1 MEFAGTIREAATRI
15 EEAAAVY
22 RFKSSQTSAEYDDL
36 GARWA
41 DSRARQFEQQHLQ
54 AERET
59 MEEGER
65 LCRQIT
71 ELCDVAKGNA
81 DDAESQLS
89 ASLAVQ
95 SEYEA
100 STEEARKLL
109 DESDKLTTRV
119 NGDTAPLPDQIRTVD
134 SAVEETAQDS
144 GWKPKP
150 TYEGSAKKANW
161 RENTPVTSVHLE

>member
-15 EEAAAVY
+15 DEATSVY
-22 RFKSSQTSAEYDDL
+22 RFKARQTSGEYDDL
-36 GARWA
+36 AARWA
-41 DSRARQFEQQHLQ
+41 DSRASQFERQHLQ

-65 LCRQIT
+65 LCRQLT
-71 ELCDVAKGNA
+71 ELCEAAKGNA

-89 ASLAVQ
+89 ASFALQ

-100 STEEARKLL
+100 STSQAQKLL
-109 DESDKLTTRV
+109 GESDKLTTRV

-134 SAVEETAQDS
+134 STVRETGQDP
-144 GWKPKP
+144 GWKPEP
-150 TYEGSAKKANW
+150 TYQGSAKQ
-161 RENTPVTSVHLE
+161 PG

>member
-1 MEFAGTIREAATRI
+1 MEFAGTLREAATRI
-15 EEAAAVY
+15 DEAAAVF
-22 RFKSSQTSAEYDDL
+22 RFKSRQTSGEYDDL
-36 GARWA
+36 AARWA

-65 LCRQIT
+65 LCRQLT
-71 ELCDVAKGNA
+71 ELCDTAKGNA

-89 ASLAVQ
+89 ASFAVQ

-100 STEEARKLL
+100 STEETRKLL

-134 SAVEETAQDS
+134 HAVEETGQDP

-150 TYEGSAKKANW
+150 TYAGAAKKSDR
-161 RENTPVTSVHLE
+161 RENTR

>member
-1 MEFAGTIREAATRI
+1 MEFAGTIREAASRI
-15 EEAAAVY
+15 EEATAVY
-22 RFKSSQTSAEYDDL
+22 RFKSTQTSGEYDDL
-36 GARWA
+36 AARWA

-65 LCRQIT
+65 LCRQLT

-89 ASLAVQ
+89 ASFAVQ

-100 STEEARKLL
+100 TAEDTQKLL
-109 DESDKLTTRV
+109 DESDKLTVRV
-119 NGDTAPLPDQIRTVD
+119 NGETAPLPEQIRTVD
-134 SAVEETAQDS
+134 STVEETAQDS

-150 TYEGSAKKANW
+150 TYEGSAKKPGW
-161 RENTPVTSVHLE
+161 RART

>member
-1 MEFAGTIREAATRI
+1 MQFAGTIREAATRI
-15 EEAAAVY
+15 DEAAAVY
-22 RFKSSQTSAEYDDL
+22 RFKARQTAGEYDDL

-41 DSRARQFEQQHLQ
+41 DSRARQFDQQHLQ

-65 LCRQIT
+65 LCRQLT
-71 ELCDVAKGNA
+71 DLCDSAKRHA

-89 ASLAVQ
+89 ASFALQ

-100 STEEARKLL
+100 STEEATKLL

-119 NGDTAPLPDQIRTVD
+119 NADTGPLPDQIRTVD
-134 SAVEETAQDS
+134 STVEEESKDP
-144 GWKPKP
+144 GWRPKP
-150 TYEGSAKKANW
+150 AYEGSAKPANW
-161 RENTPVTSVHLE
+161 RQRT

>member
-1 MEFAGTIREAATRI
+1 MQFAGTIREAATRI
-15 EEAAAVY
+15 DEATAVY
-22 RFKSSQTSAEYDDL
+22 RFKARQTAGEYDDL

-41 DSRARQFEQQHLQ
+41 DSRARQFDQQHLQ

-65 LCRQIT
+65 LCRQLT
-71 ELCDVAKGNA
+71 DLCEAAKRHA

-89 ASLAVQ
+89 ASFAVQ

-100 STEEARKLL
+100 STEQATRLL

-119 NGDTAPLPDQIRTVD
+119 NGDTAPLPEQIRTVD
-134 SAVEETAQDS
+134 GTVEEASQDP

-150 TYEGSAKKANW
+150 AYEGSAKPASW
-161 RENTPVTSVHLE
+161 RQRT

>member
-1 MEFAGTIREAATRI
+1 MEFASTLREAVMRI

-22 RFKSSQTSAEYDDL
+22 RFKSRQTAAEYDDL
-36 GARWA
+36 AARWA

-54 AERET
+54 AERDT

-65 LCRQIT
+65 LCRQIA
-71 ELCDVAKGNA
+71 ELCEAAKGNA

-89 ASLAVQ
+89 ASFAVQ

-100 STEEARKLL
+100 STEEAQKLL
-109 DESDKLTTRV
+109 DDSDKLTTRV
-119 NGDTAPLPDQIRTVD
+119 NGDTAPLPEQIRTVD
-134 SAVEETAQDS
+134 TTVEEIGQDP

-150 TYEGSAKKANW
+150 VYEGSAKRPDW
-161 RENTPVTSVHLE
+161 RERTR